1 MRHVRRTGRLKKVGN
16 LYPLV
21 IVVVNIDYFVIPAI
35 ASISTVRIYRVRDY
49 EFVLD
54 SNIRPRN
61 KSR

>member
-1 MRHVRRTGRLKKVGN
+1 MRHVLRIGRLKKVGN

-35 ASISTVRIYRVRDY
+35 APISTVRVCQVRGY
-49 EFVLD
+49 EFVPD